1 MKTREFIS
9 VLIAI
14 VAFVSAYLCQDCGMQ
29 SLALW
34 ILIGYIVGYI
44 CAMMIVFVIND
55 NVTSQKR
62 SGKVEGGFEV

>member
-9 VLIAI
+9 VLVAI

-34 ILIGYIVGYI
+34 ILIGYVVGYI
-44 CAMMIVFVIND
+44 CVMMIVFVIND
-55 NVTSQKR
+55 NTSHKR
-62 SGKVEGGFEV
+62 SGKVKGGIEL